1 MRRLSVARSA
11 IVLLAAC
18 ALVTLTIPLAGY
30 AAAPNV
36 RTETPANITI
46 DGSNG
51 DWDSQADDFL
61 ADMYEAGKPE
71 KQVLSKLYARY
82 DCDTLTMYVYV
93 VTVPGWT
100 VVPSDNDN
108 YVKLG
113 ASDKLVDGSDTPGG
127 GPPDFAYVGAK
138 GWEAAFQLTPG

>member
-18 ALVTLTIPLAGY
+18 ALVALTIPLAGY

-36 RTETPANITI
+36 RPVTPANITI

-51 DWDSQADDFL
+51 DWDEQSLDYL

-71 KQVLSKLYARY
+71 KDVLSKLYARY
-82 DCDTLTMYVYV
+82 DCGTGTMYVQV
-93 VTVPGWT
+93 VTVDGWT
-100 VVPSDNDN
+100 IVPSDNDN

-113 ASDKLVDGSDTPGG
+113 PSDKLVDGSDTPGG
-127 GPPDFAYVGAK
+127 GPPDFAYVG
-138 GWEAAFQLTPG
+138 